1 MYAIIAIQWH
11 QYIVKAGDEL
21 TVDRVKNAEEWS
33 TVTFDTVLAT
43 FDESGKKVTV
53 WKPYVSWSTVK
64 ATVSKLQKGEK
75 MTISK
80 FQGKKRYRRKMWF
93 RAHQSVLTID
103 AVS

>member
-21 TVDRVKNAEEWS
+21 TVDRIKDAEEGS
-33 TVTFDTVLAT
+33 AVTFDTVLAT

-53 WKPYVSWSTVK
+53 WKPFVKWSTVK

-75 MTISK
+75 MTIRK